1 MVTDNRITAAEFT
14 AKKHELPEA
23 GRWHELHEG
32 KIVLMQA
39 PDDPH
44 GTTVLNLSRAL
55 AEWFRSRTD
64 ENVGYACHEIGVK
77 VSTDPDTVYCPAI
90 AYFDSGP
97 PFGESDKTIADQVP
111 RLVVDVASTNDRRQ
125 EMRTRSLG
133 FMKLGIETIWIP
145 DPYKKEIQVIS
156 KKAHT
161 LALGDWQTLEG
172 STTLPH
178 FQIKVAD
185 VFAQP
190 SWWTGSVGGT

>member
-1 MVTDNRITAAEFT
+1 MVSDNYITAAQFT
-14 AKKHELPEA
+14 ATKHELPEA

-32 KIVLMQA
+32 RVVLMQP
-39 PDDPH
+39 PDDHH
-44 GTTVLNLSRAL
+44 GNTVLNLSRAL
-55 AEWFRSRTD
+55 AEWFQNHTED
-64 ENVGYACHEIGVK
+64 GVGYACHEIGLK
-77 VSTDPDTVYCPAI
+77 VSTGPDTVYCPAI
-90 AYFDSGP
+90 SFFDAGP

-125 EMRTRSLG
+125 EMRSRSLG
-133 FMKLGIETIWIP
+133 YMQLGVDTVWIP

-172 STTLPH
+172 STTLPR
-178 FQIKVAD
+178 FRIKVAD

-190 SWWTGSVGGT
+190 AWWKA